1 MPSVFTHAAVPL
13 ALWCA
18 STRGRVSTRLLA
30 AGVAAAV
37 LPDADVLGFALHVPY
52 ADAFGHRGASHS
64 LLFSAVLA
72 ALALTLHRPLRAGPA
87 QAAAF
92 VFACALSHP
101 LLDAFTS
108 GGLGVALWWPW
119 SEARLFAP
127 WRPIR
132 VSPFANGFFSARG
145 LQTVL
150 SELRWVWLPLTLA
163 VLGWRLLPH
172 RSPAGSRTP

>member
-18 STRGRVSTRLLA
+18 SDRGRLPPRLLA
-30 AGVAAAV
+30 AGLVAAM
-37 LPDADVLGFALHVPY
+37 LPDADVLAFALQIPY
-52 ADAFGHRGASHS
+52 ADALGHRGASHS
-64 LLFSAVLA
+64 MLFA
-72 ALALTLHRPLRAGPA
+72 ALLGFLALLGARAVNAGRL

-92 VFACALSHP
+92 VLICALSHP
-101 LLDAFTS
+101 LLDALTS

-119 SEARLFAP
+119 NDARLFAP

-132 VSPFANGFFSARG
+132 VSPFANQFFSARG

-150 SELRWVWLPLTLA
+150 SELRWVWLPLFLC
-163 VLGWRLLPH
+163 VCGWRLVQQRAPDLSQRP
-172 RSPAGSRTP
+172 